1 MKDRIEKILASIGGP
16 IWRSV
21 QSTKHAPLGGI
32 VIGIVV
38 IAALVV
44 FVF

>member
-21 QSTKHAPLGGI
+21 QRTRHATLGAI
-32 VIGIVV
+32 VIGVVV
-38 IAALVV
+38 ISALVV

>member
-1 MKDRIEKILASIGGP
+1 MKDR
-16 IWRSV
+16 RSV
-21 QSTKHAPLGGI
+21 QSTRHATLGGI